1 MQVSAPSFFLLE
13 LRGEQKTLAWD
24 ECKGIA
30 VDPFVGRG
38 ADLSRAIY
46 HVLEANQPLTTRQ
59 ISKHVKNIPEFK
71 GTSCSTVNRKVR
83 DLERKGYL
91 QRVQVTQRVGG
102 ITNYYQLTP
111 NFEFAKYLDTHTA
124 KELFT
129 GNTVGDSATILA
141 DIKKAQERK
150 NSS

>member
-1 MQVSAPSFFLLE
+1 
-13 LRGEQKTLAWD
+13 LAWD

-30 VDPFVGRG
+30 VDPFAGRG
-38 ADLSRAIY
+38 AALSRAIY
-46 HVLEANQPLTTRQ
+46 HVLEVNQPLTTRQ
-59 ISKHVKNIPEFK
+59 ISKNVKNIPDFK
-71 GTSCSTVNRKVR
+71 GTSCSTVNKKVR

-91 QRVQVTQRVGG
+91 QRVQITQRVGG

-111 NFEFAKYLDTHTA
+111 NVELAEFLDTHTA

-129 GNTVGDSATILA
+129 GINRDDAARILA
-141 DIKKAQERK
+141 DLRKAQERK